1 MLKAFSM
8 NKLWPLAAI
17 ATAFVG
23 CSPDN
28 SDVAQAQPA
37 QSAGASAANDIPR
50 TPDGKPDFNGIWQV
64 LVTAN
69 NNLEAHPPQAAYQLV
84 PGDFVPVP
92 APEVVALGAVGAVPA
107 GYGVVE
113 GGAIPYKPEM
123 LARRDE
129 NRENWLT
136 SDPEVKCYMPGVPRA
151 TYMPHPF
158 QIFQSESAFFI
169 AYSFAGAVRNVFLE
183 DPGEAP
189 LDSWMGQS
197 YGYWDGDT
205 WVVEV
210 TGLDDRT
217 WFDRAGNFHS
227 YELRVTERYTLVD
240 ENVIE
245 YEATMEDPQV
255 YERPWTIK
263 MPIYRRLEEGYEL
276 PQFKCVEFVEE
287 LMYGRYRKGREDELG
302 F

>member
-1 MLKAFSM
+1 M